1 MKKLF
6 VLICFMLSTSLN
18 AAEMQNI
25 GTINFENSGAQEAQ
39 EHFQRGVAILH
50 SFGWKQAISEFRAAQ
65 RIDPDF
71 AMAYWGE
78 SLCYNHPLIPEQDRA
93 SPTAALERLGKD
105 LEERLQKAPTDREKG
120 FVMAV
125 EALFITKGSIAER
138 RIAYKNEMQR
148 LYSRYQDDEVST
160 FYALSLLS
168 AAGAS
173 GDERMGMNVLA
184 GSIAERVF
192 RDNQNHPGAA
202 HFVIHSF
209 DDPLHAPLAL
219 DAAKKFANIAPLV
232 SHARHMPSHIFIQ
245 HGMWKEVSTSNQSAF
260 DAANELWEQG
270 DSVGDMVHALGWGQY
285 GDLQRADYKRARLW
299 IERLND
305 IIDAD
310 NSTVRGGFPAALATV
325 KARYIVES
333 EQWKTVEVSSQSST
347 STLLAT
353 GISAI
358 NMGKIKLAK
367 KVENLLSAKVKNLKK
382 KEKRAY
388 ARGPIPTEI
397 ALKEISALLSFSKGK
412 ESRALKFLAEGVAL
426 AAELRPPN
434 GTPNPLKPVHE
445 LYAEVLFDMGRY
457 EESMEMFASALK
469 RRPNRP
475 RSLLGLA
482 RVYVKL
488 GNKAMASNYY
498 SRVSKIWQAGE
509 EDLTEVNLYLGA
521 GL

>member
-1 MKKLF
+1 
-6 VLICFMLSTSLN
+6 
-18 AAEMQNI
+18 
-25 GTINFENSGAQEAQ
+25 
-39 EHFQRGVAILH
+39 
-50 SFGWKQAISEFRAAQ
+50 
-65 RIDPDF
+65 
-71 AMAYWGE
+71 
-78 SLCYNHPLIPEQDRA
+78 
-93 SPTAALERLGKD
+93 
-105 LEERLQKAPTDREKG
+105 
-120 FVMAV
+120 
-125 EALFITKGSIAER
+125 
-138 RIAYKNEMQR
+138 
-148 LYSRYQDDEVST
+148 
-160 FYALSLLS
+160 
-168 AAGAS
+168 
-173 GDERMGMNVLA
+173 
-184 GSIAERVF
+184 
-192 RDNQNHPGAA
+192 
-202 HFVIHSF
+202 
-209 DDPLHAPLAL
+209 
-219 DAAKKFANIAPLV
+219 
-232 SHARHMPSHIFIQ
+232 
-245 HGMWKEVSTSNQSAF
+245 
-260 DAANELWEQG
+260 
-270 DSVGDMVHALGWGQY
+270 MVHALGWGQY